1 MSRYLLL
8 VLINLPLVVFAIS
21 GLIIGFKSRKI
32 NTKQLIVRLV
42 FWVALLCALVLV
54 YPLYT
59 YLFEH
64 DLTQTEPL
72 SLFDVV
78 LITAVI
84 ALLVSSLRLRSRV
97 DSLEQKVNKLH
108 QEVSIKTSD

>member
-8 VLINLPLVVFAIS
+8 VLLNLPLILLAIS
-21 GLIIGFKSRKI
+21 GLIVSFKAKKI
-32 NTKQLIVRLV
+32 HLKQLIVRLF
-42 FWVALLCALVLV
+42 FWVALLGALILV

-59 YLFEH
+59 FLFQNN
-64 DLTQTEPL
+64 LTQTEPL

-84 ALLVSSLRLRSRV
+84 GLLVSHLRSRSKI
-97 DSLEQKVNKLH
+97 DSLESKMNKLH
-108 QEVSIKTSD
+108 QEISIKTSD